1 MRNQLFRIIIFS
13 SGLLFTSWLQAQT
26 QDPLKEP
33 TQHAASASAVAASGT
48 ATSAAP
54 LKKENVTKEE
64 VNKDV
69 TKKEG
74 SKKEDASA
82 PATKATKILPS
93 DVRVLIDVSGSMKQ
107 TDPQNLRK
115 PAMDL
120 IVRLLP
126 DKSRAGVWTF
136 GNTVNM
142 LMPFKPVDAD
152 WRKQAAAK
160 SNAINSI
167 AMHTSIGK
175 ALDEVSFDKAA
186 LSRDY
191 KTHIIL
197 LTDGV
202 VDIDKDAV
210 VNYKERQRI
219 LKDILPG
226 LKSAGYVV
234 HTIALSEN
242 SDTDL
247 LKKLSQATDGVY
259 TLAVSAD
266 QLMSVFLKIFDQAV
280 PAERV
285 PLENNGFLVDASIK
299 EFTALIFRKAGEERT
314 IISSPEGKDYSS
326 TNPNDGVNWY
336 RTDKY
341 DLITVDAPKVGQ
353 WKIKTEIAPQSRI
366 TVVSNLQLVFEPL
379 KNNLHSKDVLALTYS
394 FQENAKTITDPN
406 FLGLIETNAI
416 VVKINTEENTNT
428 PFTLPEPPADGFFH
442 QNLNNFEAIGDYE
455 IHVYVDGKTFKR
467 EFKHSLSVRDSYLV
481 LEKNSAVSDDGK
493 LNYSYKISADEKV
506 VDLSKTQ
513 VAVSIKNSQ
522 NNNVDKTLS
531 LIDGKRWEFSFSP
544 VQEGDYAVDIHAQS
558 ELFDGEKLDE
568 TLHADNFSYVIKKA
582 SAASSVAAPDAD
594 AKHEEAK
601 HEEPEHEEAKPEVES
616 NNLILY
622 ISIAVG
628 NLLLVVLGYFAY
640 KFIMGSKAKDE
651 LAEFEKT
658 LSATGVKDANSPAQK
673 SSAKKAPEKTEIDL
687 SDDDSAHV
695 PMSDDGMDKLFPL
708 DSMDDPNAPDDRN

>member
-1 MRNQLFRIIIFS
+1 MLNRLFRI
-13 SGLLFTSWLQAQT
+13 LFFASCLVFAPWLQAQT
-26 QDPLKEP
+26 QDAGKE
-33 TQHAASASAVAASGT
+33 
-48 ATSAAP
+48 TS
-54 LKKENVTKEE
+54 
-64 VNKDV
+64 KDV
-69 TKKEG
+69 TSAPTAAVSNAAKSATPVKQQDVKRDDSG
-74 SKKEDASA
+74 KEDTSTQIGK
-82 PATKATKILPS
+82 PTKILPS
-93 DVRVLIDVSGSMKQ
+93 DVRVLIDISGSMKL

-142 LMPFKPVDAD
+142 LVPFKPVDAD

-167 AMHTSIGK
+167 AMHTGIGK
-175 ALDEVSFDKAA
+175 ALDEVSFDKSG
-186 LSRDY
+186 LSADY

-202 VDIDKDAV
+202 VDVDKDAV

-219 LKDILPG
+219 LNEILPS
-226 LKSAGYVV
+226 LKAAGYTV

-242 SDTDL
+242 SDLDL
-247 LKKLSQATDGVY
+247 LKKLSHATDGVY
-259 TLAVSAD
+259 TLAASAD

-299 EFTALIFRKAGEERT
+299 EFTALIFRKPGEEKT
-314 IISSPEGKDYSS
+314 TISSPEGKDYSA

-341 DLITVDAPKVGQ
+341 DLITVDSPKPGQ

-379 KNNLHSKDVLALTYS
+379 KNNLHSKDVLALSYS
-394 FQENAKTITDPN
+394 FQENGKTITDSN

-416 VVKINTEENTNT
+416 VVKNNTEENTNT
-428 PFTLPEPPADGFFH
+428 SFTLPAPPADGFFH
-442 QNLNNFEAIGDYE
+442 QNLNTFETIGDYE

-467 EFKHSLSVRDSYLV
+467 EFKHSLSVRDSYMV
-481 LEKNSAVSDDGK
+481 LEKSSAVSEDGK
-493 LNYSYKISADEKV
+493 LTYSYKISADEKV

-513 VAVSIKNSQ
+513 VAVTIKNSQ

-544 VQEGDYAVDIHAQS
+544 VQEGEYSVSVHAQG
-558 ELFDGEKLDE
+558 ERFDGEKLDE
-568 TLHADNFSYVIKKA
+568 TLQADNFSYVVKKA
-582 SAASSVAAPDAD
+582 AAASSVSAPVAD

-601 HEEPEHEEAKPEVES
+601 PEEAKPEAES
-616 NNLILY
+616 NNLLLY

-628 NLLLVVLGYFAY
+628 NLLLVALGYFAY

-658 LSATGVKDANSPAQK
+658 LSATGAKDVKDTSSLAQQ
-673 SSAKKAPEKTEIDL
+673 ATTRKAPDKTEIDL
-687 SDDDSAHV
+687 SDDDSAHI